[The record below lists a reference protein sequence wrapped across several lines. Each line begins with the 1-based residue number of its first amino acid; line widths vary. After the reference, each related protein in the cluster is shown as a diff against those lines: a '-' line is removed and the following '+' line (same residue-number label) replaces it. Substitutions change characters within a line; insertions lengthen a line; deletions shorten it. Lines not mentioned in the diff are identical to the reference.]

1 MTDCTHLSDRM
12 PDVALG
18 RSRWTAAEER
28 HLSVC
33 ADCRAEWTIV
43 SAARRLGSA
52 LPAPSDPVVT
62 AARVLG
68 RIADERTR
76 GRTRARAWIAA
87 GLAAA
92 AALAV
97 VVGSRQSRGTA
108 PAAGST
114 PDVPA
119 PVATR
124 PAPSGPAPVGAGMAP
139 GVRAPVASGPSSAAS
154 TELPLV
160 VLHLPPPP
168 REGTG
173 RGAKPVHLVPR
184 EAELLL
190 DPLGVPL
197 PDAAA
202 QLLEPWTPRHGL
214 RCRLLRAD
222 RSDRGKGH
230 EGERPDRPSHQ
241 PSNPASARSSS
252 WSPAWSVGLS

>member
-28 HLSVC
+28 HLAVC

-52 LPAPSDPVVT
+52 LPAPGDPAVT

-76 GRTRARAWIAA
+76 GRTRARVWMAA

-97 VVGSRQSRGTA
+97 IVGSRQTSGSG

-114 PDVPA
+114 PDVP
-119 PVATR
+119 VAAA
-124 PAPSGPAPVGAGMAP
+124 PAPSWPAPVGAAP
-139 GVRAPVASGPSSAAS
+139 AVRGPVASGPSSAAS
-154 TELPLV
+154 TELRQ
-160 VLHLPPPP
+160 
-168 REGTG
+168 RE
-173 RGAKPVHLVPR
+173 
-184 EAELLL
+184 L
-190 DPLGVPL
+190 D
-197 PDAAA
+197 
-202 QLLEPWTPRHGL
+202 
-214 RCRLLRAD
+214 
-222 RSDRGKGH
+222 
-230 EGERPDRPSHQ
+230 
-241 PSNPASARSSS
+241 
-252 WSPAWSVGLS
+252 GLSAEALDSILRVLDEPLAKVDPYDNPTDQAGDHELERALAGLEG

>member
-28 HLSVC
+28 HLAVC

-52 LPAPSDPVVT
+52 LPAPGDPAVT

-76 GRTRARAWIAA
+76 GRTRARVWMAA

-97 VVGSRQSRGTA
+97 IVGSRQTSGSR

-114 PDVPA
+114 PDVP
-119 PVATR
+119 VATA
-124 PAPSGPAPVGAGMAP
+124 PAPSGPAPVGAAP
-139 GVRAPVASGPSSAAS
+139 AVRGPVASGPPSAAS
-154 TELPLV
+154 TELPL
-160 VLHLPPPP
+160 P
-168 REGTG
+168 
-173 RGAKPVHLVPR
+173 
-184 EAELLL
+184 EL
-190 DPLGVPL
+190 D
-197 PDAAA
+197 
-202 QLLEPWTPRHGL
+202 
-214 RCRLLRAD
+214 
-222 RSDRGKGH
+222 
-230 EGERPDRPSHQ
+230 
-241 PSNPASARSSS
+241 
-252 WSPAWSVGLS
+252 GLSAEALDSILRVLDEPLAKVDPYDNPTDQAGDHELERALAGLEG

>member
-28 HLSVC
+28 HLAVC

-52 LPAPSDPVVT
+52 LPAPGDPAVT

-76 GRTRARAWIAA
+76 GRTRARVWMAA

-97 VVGSRQSRGTA
+97 IVGSRQPSGSG

-114 PDVPA
+114 PDG
-119 PVATR
+119 PVATA
-124 PAPSGPAPVGAGMAP
+124 PAPSGPAPVGAAP
-139 GVRAPVASGPSSAAS
+139 AVRGPVASGPPSTAS
-154 TELPLV
+154 TELPL
-160 VLHLPPPP
+160 P
-168 REGTG
+168 
-173 RGAKPVHLVPR
+173 
-184 EAELLL
+184 EL
-190 DPLGVPL
+190 D
-197 PDAAA
+197 
-202 QLLEPWTPRHGL
+202 
-214 RCRLLRAD
+214 
-222 RSDRGKGH
+222 
-230 EGERPDRPSHQ
+230 
-241 PSNPASARSSS
+241 
-252 WSPAWSVGLS
+252 GLSAEALDSILRVLDEPLAKVDPYDNPTDPAGDHELERALAGLEG

>member
-28 HLSVC
+28 HLAVC

-52 LPAPSDPVVT
+52 LPAPGDPAVT

-76 GRTRARAWIAA
+76 GRTRARVWMAA

-97 VVGSRQSRGTA
+97 IVGSRQPSGSG

-114 PDVPA
+114 RDV
-119 PVATR
+119 PVATA
-124 PAPSGPAPVGAGMAP
+124 PAPSGPTPVGAAP
-139 GVRAPVASGPSSAAS
+139 AVRGPVASGPPSTAS
-154 TELPLV
+154 TELPL
-160 VLHLPPPP
+160 P
-168 REGTG
+168 
-173 RGAKPVHLVPR
+173 
-184 EAELLL
+184 EL
-190 DPLGVPL
+190 D
-197 PDAAA
+197 
-202 QLLEPWTPRHGL
+202 
-214 RCRLLRAD
+214 
-222 RSDRGKGH
+222 
-230 EGERPDRPSHQ
+230 
-241 PSNPASARSSS
+241 
-252 WSPAWSVGLS
+252 GLSAEALDSILRVLDEPLAKVDPYDNPTDPAGDHELERALAGLEG